1 MNVTCILTA
10 PPTGHF
16 PIFLIFLRPPYS
28 LRHNNIEI
36 RLINNSVVASK
47 CSSER
52 KGLTS
57 LTLNQ
62 NLEMKKVSVRGR
74 LKAKIGAEIQASRA
88 KQLAKL

>member
-10 PPTGHF
+10 PPAGHS

-47 CSSER
+47 CSGER

-62 NLEMKKVSVRGR
+62 NLEMKKVSVGSR
-74 LKAKIGAEIQASRA
+74 LKAKIGDEIQASCA

>member
-10 PPTGHF
+10 PPTGQS
-16 PIFLIFLRPPYS
+16 PIFLLFLRAPYS

-36 RLINNSVVASK
+36 RLTNNSVVASK

-57 LTLNQ
+57 LTLHQ
-62 NLEMKKVSVRGR
+62 NLEMKMVTVGGR
-74 LKAKIGAEIQASRA
+74 MKAKIGAEIQASCA
-88 KQLAKL
+88 KQLGKL

>member
-10 PPTGHF
+10 PPTGHS

-47 CSSER
+47 CSGER

-62 NLEMKKVSVRGR
+62 NLEMKKVSVGSR
-74 LKAKIGAEIQASRA
+74 LKAKIGDEIQASCA

>member
-10 PPTGHF
+10 PPTGHS
-16 PIFLIFLRPPYS
+16 PIFLVFLRPPYS

-36 RLINNSVVASK
+36 RLINNSVVASQ
-47 CSSER
+47 CSGER

-62 NLEMKKVSVRGR
+62 NLEMKVSVGGR
-74 LKAKIGAEIQASRA
+74 LKAKIGAER
-88 KQLAKL
+88 